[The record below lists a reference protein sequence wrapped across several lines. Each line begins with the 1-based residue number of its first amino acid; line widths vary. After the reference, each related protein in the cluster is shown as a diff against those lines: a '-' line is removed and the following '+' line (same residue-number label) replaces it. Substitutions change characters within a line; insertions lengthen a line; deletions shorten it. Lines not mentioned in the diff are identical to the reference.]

1 MTVRFVYWGL
11 AVFACVSAGL
21 AGLAAGIN
29 LNPNSTV
36 KFVPVLDPNTWSALG
51 SWLGAIATFCAAGLA
66 LYYSRHDDQE
76 KLAFFSEVHQ
86 LSAGETAVGV
96 KMTLRVVCTGRLPT
110 TILAIGIGVAEDRA
124 TFYPIARYTTKYET
138 KKHLSRGE
146 TFEATVDLQ
155 ALRAIAHDFKP
166 YVGDKAGRLR
176 FLVKT
181 GLTSYREKF
190 STEAIDVLRLALSVD

>member
-1 MTVRFVYWGL
+1 MRFVYWGL

-146 TFEATVDLQ
+146 TFEATVDLEE
-155 ALRAIAHDFKP
+155 LRAIAHDFKP

-190 STEAIDVLRLALSVD
+190 STEAIDVLRLALSLD